1 MLLFFITLCGVECFA
16 VDNTMLA
23 QGQPG
28 LSNLE
33 DGYLTALGSTLV
45 NNGEVHKLDLV
56 AAESQTGII
65 VPYRAKVWTYNGK
78 IPGPVI
84 RIRLGDTLEVTL
96 INRLKQPTSIHW
108 HGVRLPNTEDGV
120 PGLTQQAVAS
130 GASYLYRFTPRDA
143 GTFWFHPHVKSSE
156 QIEKGLHG
164 VLIVEDPK
172 QPRYSQDLV
181 WILDDWLL
189 DREGQIVD
197 RFVTRHDLAH
207 DGRWGNFV
215 TVNGQPQPS
224 FTVSPG
230 ERIRIRLVNVANGRV
245 FAPRFTDLTPRVIAV
260 DGMLVA
266 QPFPLDQLFLAP
278 GNRIDLDLVVPKD
291 YQGTSLE
298 LVDIFS
304 RESLSLARLAV
315 SNVQAVE
322 TPDFPSPRAEY
333 FPDSEQVY
341 ATPVYHDFQL
351 NAERGGYYG
360 ITWTIDKQA
369 WPEITPLKLRSGKFY
384 RLRFSNL
391 SSRLHPMHIHGQF
404 FQVIARGEK
413 TVRENYWRDTVLI
426 GPKESVDIG
435 LVPVDKGK
443 WANHCHIL
451 EHAEAGMMG
460 VIAVQ

>member
-1 MLLFFITLCGVECFA
+1 MFSFVGLCGVDCFA
-16 VDNTMLA
+16 EGKAAVIQD
-23 QGQPG
+23 QPG
-28 LSNLE
+28 LSNIE
-33 DGYLTALGSTLV
+33 DGYLTALGGTVIDS
-45 NNGEVHKLDLV
+45 GRIHRLDLI
-56 AAESQTGII
+56 AAESQTGILA
-65 VPYRAKVWTYNGK
+65 PYQAKVWTYNGK
-78 IPGPVI
+78 IPGPII
-84 RIRLGDTLEVTL
+84 RIQLGDTLEVNL
-96 INRLKQPTSIHW
+96 LNKLKQPTSIHW
-108 HGVRLPNTEDGV
+108 HGVRLPNAVDGV

-130 GASYLYRFTPRDA
+130 GARYIYRFKPKDA

-172 QPRYSQDLV
+172 QPHYSQDLV

-189 DREGQIVD
+189 DREGQIVN

-215 TVNGQPQPS
+215 TINGQQQPS
-224 FTVSPG
+224 FTVHPG
-230 ERIRIRLVNVANGRV
+230 ERLRIRLVNVANGRI
-245 FAPRFTDLTPRVIAV
+245 FAPRFPELTPRVIAV

-266 QPFPLDQLFLAP
+266 EPFPLDQLFLAP
-278 GNRIDLDLVVPKD
+278 GNRLDLDLVVPKD
-291 YQGTSLE
+291 YQGKNLE
-298 LVDIFS
+298 LVDKFS
-304 RESLSLARLAV
+304 RETLSLARLAV

-322 TPDFPSPRAEY
+322 TPDFRSPRADY
-333 FPDSEQVY
+333 FPDSEQLV
-341 ATPVYHDFQL
+341 AAPVYHEFQL

-369 WPEITPLKLRSGKFY
+369 WPEVTPLKLKHGKFY

-404 FQVIARGEK
+404 FQVIARREK
-413 TVRENYWRDTVLI
+413 PVYEKYWRDTVLI

-435 LVPVDKGK
+435 LVPIDKGK

-460 VIAVQ
+460 VITVE